1 MIQVKVAAVPIF
13 IIPSPTLNDDIPA
26 GGIIL
31 VHCVARHRMLP
42 QNIISTVLK
51 RTNCVEVGIGTL
63 DRAASKGAGGTG
75 LVL

>member
-31 VHCVARHRMLP
+31 VHCLARHRMLL
-42 QNIISTVLK
+42 ISTVLK